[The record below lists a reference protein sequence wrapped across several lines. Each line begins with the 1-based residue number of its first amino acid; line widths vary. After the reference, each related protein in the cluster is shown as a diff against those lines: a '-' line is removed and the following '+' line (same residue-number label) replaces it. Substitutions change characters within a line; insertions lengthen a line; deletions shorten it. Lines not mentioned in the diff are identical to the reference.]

1 MNNIIT
7 RSLTGAI
14 FVLLI
19 VASILI
25 GSITFY
31 LIFSII
37 IIISMLEFY
46 NLSSFALANPQKWL
60 GIFTGWLFFTI
71 NYFYAFDFLQL
82 RFFIIFIPIVI
93 LFFINELYLFHK
105 RPFTS
110 LAYSFLGIIY
120 ISVPFSLLNYFVFRT
135 NVNLSNSNDFSN
147 QITIGYEYLINQN
160 AFTSQSIYYSP
171 YLLLGFFTLIWI
183 YDTFA
188 YLIGILI
195 GKHRL
200 FERISPKKSWEGS
213 IGGAIFT
220 IGLSTLF
227 PYLFK
232 SLEWHQWLIFAVL
245 IVIFSTYG
253 DLVESL
259 FKRSLNIKDSGK
271 ILPGHGGVLDRFDSV
286 FIASPIIYIYLQFIN

>member
-1 MNNIIT
+1 MLNNILT
-7 RSLTGAI
+7 RSFTGAI

-19 VASILI
+19 VTSILI

-31 LIFSII
+31 LTFSII
-37 IIISMLEFY
+37 VILSMLEFY
-46 NLSSFALANPQKWL
+46 NLSNFALANPQKWL
-60 GIFTGWLFFTI
+60 GIFTGWLFFTV
-71 NYFYAFDFLQL
+71 NYFYAFDFIHV
-82 RFFIIFIPIVI
+82 RFFIVFIPIVI

-120 ISVPFSLLNYFVFRT
+120 IAVPFSFLNYFVFRT
-135 NVNLSNSNDFSN
+135 NINILDIND
-147 QITIGYEYLINQN
+147 ITNYEYLINQN
-160 AFTSQSIYYSP
+160 IFTSQSIYYTP
-171 YLLLGFFTLIWI
+171 YLLLGFFILIWI

-188 YLIGILI
+188 YLTGILI

-200 FERISPKKSWEGS
+200 FERISPKKSWEGT

-227 PYLFK
+227 PYFINI
-232 SLEWHQWLIFAVL
+232 LEWYQWLMFSVL
-245 IVIFSTYG
+245 IVVFSTYG

-271 ILPGHGGVLDRFDSV
+271 MLPGHGGILDRFDSV
-286 FIASPIIYIYLQFIN
+286 LIASPIIYIYLQFLN

>member
-1 MNNIIT
+1 MNSILT
-7 RSLTGAI
+7 RALTGAI
-14 FVLLI
+14 FVLLL

-31 LIFSII
+31 IIFSVIL
-37 IIISMLEFY
+37 IISMLEFY
-46 NLSSFALANPQKWL
+46 NLSNFASANPQKWL
-60 GIFTGWLFFTI
+60 GIFTGWLFFTA
-71 NYFYAFDFLQL
+71 NYFYASDFIQARYFLV
-82 RFFIIFIPIVI
+82 FIPIIV
-93 LFFINELYLFHK
+93 LFFINELYLYHK

-120 ISVPFSLLNYFVFRT
+120 IAVPLSFLNYFVFRT
-135 NVNLSNSNDFSN
+135 NINILNVDDIASYDY
-147 QITIGYEYLINQN
+147 IINQN
-160 AFTSQSIYYSP
+160 IFNSQTIYYTP
-171 YLLLGFFTLIWI
+171 YLLLGFFILIWI

-188 YLIGILI
+188 YIVGIQI

-200 FERISPKKSWEGS
+200 FERISPKKSWEGA

-227 PYLFK
+227 PYFLPI
-232 SLEWHQWLIFAVL
+232 LEWYQWLILSVL

-253 DLVESL
+253 DLIESL

-271 ILPGHGGVLDRFDSV
+271 ILPGHGGMLDRFDSV
-286 FIASPIIYIYLQFIN
+286 LIASPIVFIYLQFLN

>member
-1 MNNIIT
+1 MNNILT
-7 RSLTGAI
+7 RSFTGAI

-19 VASILI
+19 VTSILI

-31 LIFSII
+31 LTFSII
-37 IIISMLEFY
+37 VILSMLEFY
-46 NLSSFALANPQKWL
+46 NLSNFALANPQKWL
-60 GIFTGWLFFTI
+60 GIFTGWLFFTV
-71 NYFYAFDFLQL
+71 NYFYAFDFIHV
-82 RFFIIFIPIVI
+82 RFFIVFIPIVI

-120 ISVPFSLLNYFVFRT
+120 IAVPFSFLNYFVFRT
-135 NVNLSNSNDFSN
+135 NINILDIND
-147 QITIGYEYLINQN
+147 ITNYEYLINQN
-160 AFTSQSIYYSP
+160 IFTSQSIYYTP
-171 YLLLGFFTLIWI
+171 YLLLGFFILIWI

-188 YLIGILI
+188 YLTGILI

-200 FERISPKKSWEGS
+200 FERISPKKSWEGT

-227 PYLFK
+227 PYFINI
-232 SLEWHQWLIFAVL
+232 LEWYQWLMFSVL
-245 IVIFSTYG
+245 IVVFSTYG

-271 ILPGHGGVLDRFDSV
+271 MLPGHGGILDRFDSV
-286 FIASPIIYIYLQFIN
+286 LIASPIIYIYLQFLN